1 MEKRMVQ
8 AHIECNNT
16 GFYTVYCEEDSP
28 FGFFGEGFSADEA
41 RVDFVECF
49 KAMRDDYFE
58 QTGEFIDAEFTF
70 VYDASAFLQHYKG
83 ILTLSGMSRMT
94 GINKAQLSQYVCG
107 KRHPS
112 PRTQEKIKRSVQKF
126 AEMRRH
132 TGTGVSHTPLRM
144 LNSLLPTA
152 YCLISRTPPTFSP
165 PR

>member
-16 GFYTVYCEEDSP
+16 GFYTVYCEEDFP

-112 PRTQEKIKRSVQKF
+112 SRTQEKIKRSVQKF
-126 AEMRRH
+126 AEEL
-132 TGTGVSHTPLRM
+132 SHAM
-144 LNSLLPTA
+144 A
-152 YCLISRTPPTFSP
+152 
-165 PR
+165 